1 MKNTLK
7 ICIVLIILINLVML
21 YYKFYSNEYMI
32 LDINNVYKNIEVDLD
47 KYQDSIVVNYPD
59 KVYNTYTID
68 IHAINNKFYNELYME
83 NNNLYIKDS
92 NDSKERELITNV
104 EHLMYSKSDDV
115 IFIYVLTNNND
126 IYTFNIDGTKSNE
139 IEIKK
144 VNNKIRVK
152 NFTKFIVN
160 SYLDKEISDFIVIGT
175 DDKLYYM
182 PNEILYEPEMLDVE
196 NKYIVYKD
204 STLAKYTGEMLVDK
218 NNIEFKIKNIFI
230 VKNSDIDL
238 IGKPDVVFINTN
250 NNIMYVHNDKIYI
263 YNKKIKNIKNVND
276 KLEIIFKDNTH
287 MNCEIETDNRYYAF

>member
-47 KYQDSIVVNYPD
+47 KYQDSIGVNYPD

>member
-1 MKNTLK
+1 
-7 ICIVLIILINLVML
+7 
-21 YYKFYSNEYMI
+21 
-32 LDINNVYKNIEVDLD
+32 
-47 KYQDSIVVNYPD
+47 
-59 KVYNTYTID
+59 
-68 IHAINNKFYNELYME
+68 
-83 NNNLYIKDS
+83 
-92 NDSKERELITNV
+92 
-104 EHLMYSKSDDV
+104 
-115 IFIYVLTNNND
+115 
-126 IYTFNIDGTKSNE
+126 
-139 IEIKK
+139 
-144 VNNKIRVK
+144 
-152 NFTKFIVN
+152 
-160 SYLDKEISDFIVIGT
+160 
-175 DDKLYYM
+175 M